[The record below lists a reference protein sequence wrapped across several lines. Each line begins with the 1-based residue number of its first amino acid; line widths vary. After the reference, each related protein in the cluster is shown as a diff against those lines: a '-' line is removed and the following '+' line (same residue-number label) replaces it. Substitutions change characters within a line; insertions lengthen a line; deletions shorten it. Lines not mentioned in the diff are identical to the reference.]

1 MMIDPADVFTK
12 DAMTRPLFGPFSE
25 EHERPD
31 EWSGPLGFVVGGMA
45 NYGMQA
51 ERDSA
56 LSEQYFNAATALID
70 AIIDR
75 RIADYQVANA
85 ALFLYRHCFE
95 LLLKAGLPEKTR
107 QKKSVHHIG
116 DLAKSYAHH
125 KQVAGEIVL
134 PWVIKRCEELAAV
147 DPGSVAFRYG
157 EYGTPKARDGS
168 PIEDEIHVDLLHLK
182 AAMLA
187 LNTALV
193 SQNWSIRMARG
204 DRP

>member
-1 MMIDPADVFTK
+1 MTDTAELFTK
-12 DAMTRPLFGPFSE
+12 DATTRPLFEPLSE
-25 EHERPD
+25 QHERPD
-31 EWSGPLGFVVGGMA
+31 EWSGPLGFVIGGMA
-45 NYGMQA
+45 TYGVQA
-51 ERDSA
+51 ERDGA
-56 LSEQYFNAATALID
+56 LSEQYFNAATGLID

-85 ALFLYRHCFE
+85 ALFLYRHSFE
-95 LLLKAGLPEKTR
+95 LLLKAGLPAKTR
-107 QKKSVHHIG
+107 AKKDIHHLG

-125 KQVAGEIVL
+125 KNAAGKNVP
-134 PWVIKRCEELAAV
+134 PWVVKRCEELAAM
-147 DPGSVAFRYG
+147 DPGSEAFRYG
-157 EYGTPKARDGS
+157 EYGTPKASDGS
-168 PIEDEIHVDLLHLK
+168 AIEDEIHVDLFHLK